1 MKNEVKDSQSLI
13 TESVGFGDQ
22 YAIFE
27 RIFSFGDKKLKIAI
41 KSDAYDI
48 QSYARMYIFS
58 PTLMQWNILN
68 DIHYSLMATEHKLYS
83 KKSRVTVANFEND
96 AKKLTDIA
104 KQILS

>member
-13 TESVGFGDQ
+13 TENLGFGDQ

-27 RIFSFGDKKLKIAI
+27 RIFSFGDKKLKIVI
-41 KSDAYDI
+41 KSDAYDS

-58 PTLMQWNILN
+58 PTSMQWNILN
-68 DIHYSLMATEHKLYS
+68 DIHYSLMGTEHKLYY
-83 KKSRVTVANFEND
+83 KKPKVTTANFEND

-104 KQILS
+104 KVILS